1 MSKTKTTKKAP
12 NKSKPTKAAKKP
24 APKTK
29 KAAQAPAEV
38 EVQAGA
44 CPKGGDH
51 EWKTEDGQTFCANCF
66 EPSDGVAKATEA
78 SAEPGAATAEQ
89 PVTEPAVAEAPTAEQ
104 PAAIEPEAAA
114 AATEQPASE
123 QPAADQRV
131 AEAGGKKRKAKKA
144 SEPKADG
151 KLSAIDAAAKVLTE
165 AGKLLTSKEMITAMA
180 EKGYWTSPGGK
191 TPHATLYS
199 AILREISVKGAEA
212 RFQKTERGKFAVR
225 GA

>member
-1 MSKTKTTKKAP
+1 MSKSKTTKKAP
-12 NKSKPTKAAKKP
+12 SKSKPTKAAKKP

-29 KAAQAPAEV
+29 KAAHAPAEV
-38 EVQAGA
+38 EVQSGA
-44 CPKGGDH
+44 CPKGGEH

-66 EPSDGVAKATEA
+66 EPGDGGAKAAEANTE
-78 SAEPGAATAEQ
+78 PATTEQ
-89 PVTEPAVAEAPTAEQ
+89 AVTEPAVAETPATEQAAAGQ
-104 PAAIEPEAAA
+104 PAAE
-114 AATEQPASE
+114 S
-123 QPAADQRV
+123 
-131 AEAGGKKRKAKKA
+131 GGKKRKAKKT

-165 AGKLLTSKEMITAMA
+165 AGKPMNTKEMISTMA

-191 TPHATLYS
+191 TPAATLYS
-199 AILREISVKGAEA
+199 AILREITTKGAEA

>member
-12 NKSKPTKAAKKP
+12 SKSKPTKAVKKP

-29 KAAQAPAEV
+29 KATQAPTEV
-38 EVQAGA
+38 AVQSGA
-44 CPKGGDH
+44 CPKGGEH

-66 EPSDGVAKATEA
+66 EPGDGGAKVAEA
-78 SAEPGAATAEQ
+78 SAAPEVAT
-89 PVTEPAVAEAPTAEQ
+89 T
-104 PAAIEPEAAA
+104 EAAA
-114 AATEQPASE
+114 TASE
-123 QPAADQRV
+123 QPAATQPIADEPV
-131 AEAGGKKRKAKKA
+131 AEAGKKRKARKA

-151 KLSAIDAAAKVLTE
+151 KMSAIDAAAKVLAE
-165 AGKLLTSKEMITAMA
+165 AGKPLTSKEMITAMA

-199 AILREISVKGAEA
+199 AILREITVKGAEA